1 MVAISSV
8 TSGANSIQTLVD
20 QFMVP
25 ERRPITDLES
35 SKTNLDRRVAVY
47 TDLKSK
53 LSALQ
58 KISGSLSGVG
68 TLNTLSKKSAIS
80 SNTSFLTVS
89 ASASALVGSYAVNID
104 RLASNDTGISRQ
116 LDLSGTFL
124 AGESLGLQEFTISV
138 GSDDPITISVNVEA
152 TDTDEDV
159 MNKVLDAINESDLE
173 GVSASVIHDTST
185 TARLVIK
192 GSKTGSENTLDLNEI
207 NGSNI
212 LRKLKYLTVGGNRRQ
227 TTGTNGGFLQQNT
240 ADLDALLN
248 VDGVDIV
255 KGTNEISDIIDGVTF
270 KLLRAQEIDDSPL
283 TITVTN
289 DTTSAKAGIDT
300 FIEKYNAA
308 ITYLNEKT
316 KVDTTNF
323 TRGDFTGD
331 AVFTGLKFSLRSLIS
346 NSVTGL
352 PSGEFQL
359 LSQIGLDVSREG
371 TISIKDSEKLN
382 EALTTKTDQVTNLF
396 SSENGVAKQLD
407 TLLDRFVDRGGAV
420 DRGQDSIKRQL
431 TSIDSRI
438 KNYEARLLVQEASLR
453 RKFTELQKTLNLLNS
468 QQSAISSFFTSSFG
482 GNSGSFFSFFL
493 IRITRSDILQS
504 HITVLS
510 RMKTKFTLLYYPQK

>member
-20 QFMVP
+20 QFIAP
-25 ERRPITDLES
+25 ERRPINDLES
-35 SKTNLDRRVAVY
+35 SKTNLNRRIAVY
-47 TDLKSK
+47 TDLKTK

-58 KISGSLSGVG
+58 KISGSISDVG
-68 TLNTLSKKSAIS
+68 TLNTLSKKSSTS

-89 ASASALVGSYAVNID
+89 ASSSALVGNYAVNID

-124 AGESLGLQEFTISV
+124 AGTSLGLQEFTISV
-138 GSDDPITISVNVEA
+138 GSDDPVTISVNVEA
-152 TDTDEDV
+152 ADTDEDV
-159 MNKVLDAINESDLE
+159 MNKVRDAINESDLD
-173 GVSASVIHDTST
+173 GVSASVIHDTSS

-192 GSKTGSENTLDLNEI
+192 GSKTGSENALDLTEI

-212 LRKLKYLTVGGNRRQ
+212 LRKLKYLTNGGNRRQ
-227 TTGTNGGFLQQNT
+227 TTGTAGGFLQQNT

-270 KLLRAQEIDDSPL
+270 KLLRSQEPDDSPL
-283 TITVTN
+283 TITITN
-289 DTTSAKAGIDT
+289 DTTSAKAEIES

-308 ITYLNEKT
+308 IAYLNEKT

-323 TRGDFTGD
+323 VRGDFTGD

-346 NSVTGL
+346 SSVDGL
-352 PSGEFQL
+352 PNGELQL
-359 LSQIGLDVSREG
+359 ISQIGLDVARDG

-396 SSENGVAKQLD
+396 SSENGIAKQLD
-407 TLLDRFVDRGGAV
+407 TLLDRFVDSGGAV
-420 DRGQDSIKRQL
+420 DRGKDSIKRQI
-431 TSIDSRI
+431 TSIDTRI
-438 KNYEARLLVQEASLR
+438 KTHEARILVQEASLW
-453 RKFTELQKTLNLLNS
+453 RKFTELQKTLSLLNS
-468 QQSAISSFFTSSFG
+468 QRSAIGSFSFGNLGGSSGSSFSF
-482 GNSGSFFSFFL
+482 
-493 IRITRSDILQS
+493 
-504 HITVLS
+504 
-510 RMKTKFTLLYYPQK
+510 